1 VSITSPANGA
11 SFGQGVNVSF
21 AGSADDPEGDLS
33 AGLGWTSS
41 LDGVIGSG
49 ASFSTTSLSLGTHT
63 ITADVTDSNGG
74 SGSDSISIEITE
86 PAANSVRVASVV
98 TSTVNASK
106 GQKYGVATVTIVDN
120 TGPVEGYDVSG
131 HFGTPFDGEGTKT
144 EKTDANG
151 VVTFQTSG
159 TAKGPTVTFCVSDV
173 SGGLAYDST
182 ANAPGTTCGSEPP
195 PPPPPTGDSTDVH
208 VVSVTTGSSGVG
220 GGDKVGTATVVVM
233 DDLDDLGNP
242 AVGYTVTGDFGGD
255 FSDTG
260 RSAVTGTDGTAV
272 VTTAGTG
279 RGKLTVTF
287 CVSNV
292 SGSLPYDA
300 NDNTV
305 TCGP

>member
-1 VSITSPANGA
+1 VSITSPADSA
-11 SFGQGVNVSF
+11 SFDQGVNVSF

-33 AGLGWTSS
+33 AGLGWDSN
-41 LDGVIGSG
+41 LDGAIGSG
-49 ASFSTTSLSLGTHT
+49 ASFSTSSLSVGTHT

-74 SGSDSISIEITE
+74 TGSDSISIEITE
-86 PAANSVRVASVV
+86 SAANSVRVASVV

-144 EKTDANG
+144 ATTDASG

-195 PPPPPTGDSTDVH
+195 PPPPPTGDPTDVH

-220 GGDKVGTATVVVM
+220 GGDKVGTATVVVV
-233 DDLDDLGNP
+233 DDLGNP

-255 FSDTG
+255 LSDTG
-260 RSAVTGTDGTAV
+260 RSAVTGSDGTAV
-272 VTTAGTG
+272 VTTSGTG
-279 RGKLTVTF
+279 RGRLNVTF
-287 CVSNV
+287 CVSGV
-292 SGSLPYDA
+292 SGVLPYVPNA
-300 NDNTV
+300 TA
-305 TCGP
+305 CGP